1 MVAAGTADTYMKI
14 TSLQHNSLNNLPES
28 GNELKSPHNN
38 NWILFVSGLCPGR
51 KLWLASSKI
60 LRSSLDSI
68 MVWINFT
75 SQNSGSQWIWAVHT
89 RMGWCTWLTSGGS
102 PGTKFKQNKCLQKD
116 WYITYSV
123 YFLYIQLNHLFIQQ
137 HKGQIQ
143 GKLIKRKKEK
153 THIHNKRQNQA
164 TCSNLALIT
173 IALVQLY
180 RHYAMRNTCTHAHT
194 HILILITINI
204 LINTNIPL

>member
-1 MVAAGTADTYMKI
+1 MVAAGTADTYMGI
-14 TSLQHNSLNNLPES
+14 TSLQQNSLHNLPES

-68 MVWINFT
+68 MVWINLT

-102 PGTKFKQNKCLQKD
+102 PGTRFKQMSLK
-116 WYITYSV
+116 IISV
-123 YFLYIQLNHLFIQQ
+123 YRKGGTLHIQSTSIYS
-137 HKGQIQ
+137 I
-143 GKLIKRKKEK
+143 KLSIYLHAYSTAQRP
-153 THIHNKRQNQA
+153 
-164 TCSNLALIT
+164 IT
-173 IALVQLY
+173 K
-180 RHYAMRNTCTHAHT
+180 
-194 HILILITINI
+194 
-204 LINTNIPL
+204 